1 MAGMYRS
8 RVSGIGSYLPEKILS
23 NKDLEKMV
31 ETNDQWIVERTGIE
45 RRHIASEDQAT
56 SDLCVIAAKRALEDA
71 NLKIEDIDMIL
82 VGTVTGD
89 HQMPSTA
96 AFVQAKLGAKNIMA
110 VDLNAACSGFLY
122 GISIAD
128 QFIRTGMYKNVLV
141 IGAEV
146 LSRYMNYKDRETC
159 ILFGDGAGAWVLSRA
174 AEGDKNVIE
183 SSHLH
188 ADGTLAELLI
198 LPAGGSRIPQSH
210 EAIDKGLNF
219 MTMKGREIF
228 KNAVRTMALCCQ
240 EALEHNKVSPEQ
252 VDWIVPHQANKRII
266 EAVADQFKFPM
277 ERVIVYLQET
287 GNTSAA
293 SIPLAFDWAV
303 KNGKIK
309 RGQTILLTAF
319 GAGLTSGS
327 ILLRY

>member
-1 MAGMYRS
+1 MAGLYRS
-8 RVSGIGSYLPEKILS
+8 RIAGVGSYLPEKILS
-23 NKDLEKMV
+23 NVDLEKLV
-31 ETNDQWIVERTGIE
+31 DTNDQWIVERTGIE
-45 RRHIASEDQAT
+45 RRHVAAEDQAT
-56 SDLCVIAAKRALEDA
+56 SDLCVEAAKKAIADA
-71 NLKIEDIDMIL
+71 NLKVEDIDMIL

-122 GISIAD
+122 GVTIAD

-141 IGAEV
+141 IGAEI
-146 LSRYMNYKDRETC
+146 LTRYMNYKDRETC
-159 ILFGDGAGAWVLSRA
+159 ILFGDGAGAWVMTRA
-174 AEGDKNVIE
+174 EDNDQNIIR

-188 ADGTLAELLI
+188 ADGTLADLLL
-198 LPAGGSRIPQSH
+198 LPAGGSKIPQSY
-210 EAIDKGLNF
+210 EALDKGLNF

-240 EALEHNKVSPEQ
+240 EALEHNQVSPDE

-277 ERVIVYLQET
+277 DKVIVYLQET

-303 KNGKIK
+303 KTGKIK
-309 RGQTILLTAF
+309 RGQNILLTAF

>member
-8 RVSGIGSYLPEKILS
+8 RVAGIGSYLPEKVLS
-23 NKDLEKMV
+23 NFDLEKMV
-31 ETNDQWIVERTGIE
+31 ETSDQWIVERTGIE
-45 RRHIASEDQAT
+45 RRHIAADDQAT
-56 SDLCVIAAKRALEDA
+56 SDLCVHAALRALEDA
-71 NLKIEDIDMIL
+71 KLKVEDIDMII

-89 HQMPSTA
+89 HPMPSTA
-96 AFVQAKLGAKNIMA
+96 CYVQSKLGAKNVMSF
-110 VDLNAACSGFLY
+110 DLNAACTGFIY
-122 GISIAD
+122 GVSIAD
-128 QFIRTGMYKNVLV
+128 QFIRTGMYKNILV

-159 ILFGDGAGAWVLSRA
+159 ILFGDGAGAWILSQA
-174 AEGDKNVIE
+174 QPGESHVIE

-188 ADGTLAELLI
+188 ADGNLSELLM
-198 LPAGGSRIPQSH
+198 LPSGGSKIPQSQD
-210 EAIDKGLNF
+210 ALDKGLNF

-228 KNAVRTMALCCQ
+228 KNAVRTMAQCCQ
-240 EALEHNKVSPEQ
+240 EALDHNKVSLDQ
-252 VDWIVPHQANKRII
+252 VDWVVPHQANKRII
-266 EAVADQFKFPM
+266 EAVAGQFDFPM
-277 ERVIVYLQET
+277 ERVIVYVNET

>member
-45 RRHIASEDQAT
+45 RRHIAAEDQAT

-122 GISIAD
+122 GVSIAD
-128 QFIRTGMYKNVLV
+128 QFIRTGMYKNILVL
-141 IGAEV
+141 GAEV

-174 AEGDKNVIE
+174 QEGDKNLIE

-188 ADGTLAELLI
+188 ADGSLAELLI
-198 LPAGGSRIPQSH
+198 LPSGGSRIPQSH
-210 EAIDKGLNF
+210 EAIDQGLNF
-219 MTMKGREIF
+219 MAMKGREIF

>member
-8 RVSGIGSYLPEKILS
+8 RVAGIGSYLPEKVLS
-23 NKDLEKMV
+23 NFDLEKMV
-31 ETNDQWIVERTGIE
+31 ETSDQWIVERTGIE
-45 RRHIASEDQAT
+45 RRHIAADDQAT
-56 SDLCVIAAKRALEDA
+56 SDLCVHAALRALEDA
-71 NLKIEDIDMIL
+71 KLKVEDIDMII

-89 HQMPSTA
+89 HPMPSTA
-96 AFVQAKLGAKNIMA
+96 CYVQSKLGAKNVMSF
-110 VDLNAACSGFLY
+110 DLNAACTGFIY
-122 GISIAD
+122 GVSIAD
-128 QFIRTGMYKNVLV
+128 QFIRTGMYKNILV

-159 ILFGDGAGAWVLSRA
+159 ILFGDGAGAWVLSQA
-174 AEGDKNVIE
+174 QPGESHVIE

-188 ADGTLAELLI
+188 ADGNLSELLM
-198 LPAGGSRIPQSH
+198 LPSGGSRIPQSQD
-210 EAIDKGLNF
+210 ALDKGLNF
-219 MTMKGREIF
+219 MAMKGREIF
-228 KNAVRTMALCCQ
+228 KNAVRTMAQCCQ
-240 EALEHNKVSPEQ
+240 EALDHNKVSLDQ
-252 VDWIVPHQANKRII
+252 VDWVVPHQANKRII
-266 EAVADQFKFPM
+266 EAVAGQFNFPM
-277 ERVIVYLQET
+277 ERVIVYVNET

>member
-1 MAGMYRS
+1 MAGMFRS

-23 NKDLEKMV
+23 NFDLEKLV
-31 ETNDQWIVERTGIE
+31 ETNNQWIIERTGIE
-45 RRHIASEDQAT
+45 RRHIAADDEAT
-56 SDLCVIAAKRALEDA
+56 SDLCVQASRRALEDA
-71 NLKIEDIDMIL
+71 NLKVEDIDMIL

-89 HQMPSTA
+89 HPMPSTA
-96 AFVQAKLGAKNIMA
+96 CYVQSKLGAKNVMSF
-110 VDLNAACSGFLY
+110 DLNAACSGFIY
-122 GISIAD
+122 GVSIAD
-128 QFIRTGMYKNVLV
+128 QFIRTGMYKNILV

-159 ILFGDGAGAWVLSRA
+159 ILFGDGAGAWIVSRA
-174 AEGDKNVIE
+174 GENEKNLIE
-183 SSHLH
+183 STHLH
-188 ADGTLAELLI
+188 ADGNLAELLM
-198 LPAGGSRIPQSH
+198 LPAGGSRIPQSQ
-210 EAIDKGLNF
+210 EALDKGLNF

-228 KNAVRTMALCCQ
+228 KNAVRTMAHCCQ
-240 EALEHNKVSPEQ
+240 EALDHNKVAAEQ
-252 VDWIVPHQANKRII
+252 VDWVVPHQANKRII

-277 ERVIVYLQET
+277 ERVVVYLNET

>member
-8 RVSGIGSYLPEKILS
+8 RVAGIGSYLPEKVLT
-23 NKDLEKMV
+23 NADLEKMV

-45 RRHIASEDQAT
+45 RRHVAGPDEAT
-56 SDLCVIAAKRALEDA
+56 SDLCLVAAKRALEDA
-71 NLKIEDIDMIL
+71 KLSVSDIDMII

-96 AFVQAKLGAKNIMA
+96 CFLQSKLGAKNVMA
-110 VDLNAACSGFLY
+110 FDVNAACSGFVY

-128 QFIRTGMYKNVLV
+128 QFIRSGMYKNILV
-141 IGAEV
+141 VGAEV
-146 LSRYMNYKDRETC
+146 LTRYMNYKDRETC
-159 ILFGDGAGAWVLSRA
+159 ILFGDGAGAWIISRA
-174 AEGDKNVIE
+174 DAAEKNLIE

-188 ADGTLAELLI
+188 ADGNLADLLI
-198 LPAGGSRIPQSH
+198 LPGGGSKYPQSQ
-210 EAIDKGLNF
+210 EVIDKGMNF

-228 KNAVRTMALCCQ
+228 KNAVRTMATCCQ
-240 EALEHNKVSPEQ
+240 EALEHNKVTPDQ
-252 VDWIVPHQANKRII
+252 VDWIIPHQANRRII

-277 ERVIVYLQET
+277 ERVIVYVQET

-303 KNGKIK
+303 QNGKIK

>member
-23 NKDLEKMV
+23 NTDLEKMV

-45 RRHIASEDQAT
+45 RHHIASEDQAT
-56 SDLCVIAAKRALEDA
+56 SDLCVIAAQRALEDA
-71 NLKIEDIDMIL
+71 NLKVEDIDMIL

-96 AFVQAKLGAKNIMA
+96 CFVQAKLGAKNIMA

-122 GISIAD
+122 GVSIAD
-128 QFIRTGMYKNVLV
+128 QFIRTGMYKNILV

-174 AEGDKNVIE
+174 AEGEKNIIE
-183 SSHLH
+183 STHLH
-188 ADGTLAELLI
+188 ADGNLADLLI

-210 EAIDKGLNF
+210 EAIDKGLHF

-228 KNAVRTMALCCQ
+228 KNAVRTMAMCCQ
-240 EALEHNKVSPEQ
+240 EALEHNKVSPDQ
-252 VDWIVPHQANKRII
+252 VDWIIPHQANKRII

-303 KNGKIK
+303 KNGKVQ

>member
-23 NKDLEKMV
+23 NTDLEKMV

-71 NLKIEDIDMIL
+71 NLKVEDIDMIL

-96 AFVQAKLGAKNIMA
+96 CFVQAKLGAKNIMA

-122 GISIAD
+122 GVSIAD
-128 QFIRTGMYKNVLV
+128 QFIRTGMYKNILV

-159 ILFGDGAGAWVLSRA
+159 ILFGDGAGAWVVSRA
-174 AEGDKNVIE
+174 AEGETNVIE
-183 SSHLH
+183 SSHLR
-188 ADGTLAELLI
+188 ADGTLADLLI
-198 LPAGGSRIPQSH
+198 LPAGGSKIPQSH

-219 MTMKGREIF
+219 MTMKGRDIF
-228 KNAVRTMALCCQ
+228 KNAVRTMASCCQ
-240 EALEHNKVSPEQ
+240 EALEHNKVAPEQ

>member
-56 SDLCVIAAKRALEDA
+56 SDLSVIAAKRALEDA

-96 AFVQAKLGAKNIMA
+96 AYVQAKLGAKNIMA

-122 GISIAD
+122 GVSIAD

-159 ILFGDGAGAWVLSRA
+159 ILFGDGAGAWVVSRA